1 MITREHPLPLTKQCL
16 LLNLSRS
23 GIYYVP
29 VPVSDK
35 DRELMRLI
43 DEIHLEE
50 PYLGTRGI
58 RNELWNRGHRIG
70 RSHVR
75 TLMRKMGIEALYQKP
90 RLSEPHPGHTIY
102 PYLLRGLTITEANH
116 VWAADITYIPMARGF
131 CYLVAIMDWAS
142 RKVLSFRLSNTLDT
156 SFCTEALE
164 EAISRYGTPQLFNTD
179 QGSQFT
185 SDDFTGILKKHD
197 VKISMDGKGR
207 WMDNVFIERL
217 WKSVKY
223 QDVYLKA
230 YSSISEVRKGLT
242 TWFDRYNTR
251 RRHQG
256 LDNRI
261 PDEVYWSTLPEA
273 KDAV

>member
-1 MITREHPLPLTKQCL
+1 
-16 LLNLSRS
+16 
-23 GIYYVP
+23 
-29 VPVSDK
+29 VSDK
-35 DRELMRLI
+35 DREFMRLI

-58 RNELWNRGHRIG
+58 SNELRDKGYTVG

-156 SFCTEALE
+156 SFCTEARRSDSN
-164 EAISRYGTPQLFNTD
+164 AGHPDIQYRPSSRLRRGFI
-179 QGSQFT
+179 
-185 SDDFTGILKKHD
+185 GILARAYP
-197 VKISMDGKGR
+197 SQRTAEAADGQRLHERPWKGQNR
-207 WMDNVFIERL
+207 RRIPQGTTIR
-217 WKSVKY
+217 
-223 QDVYLKA
+223 
-230 YSSISEVRKGLT
+230 VRKAAQRGLT
-242 TWFDRYNTR
+242 DNTR
-251 RRHQG
+251 R
-256 LDNRI
+256 
-261 PDEVYWSTLPEA
+261 V
-273 KDAV
+273 KF